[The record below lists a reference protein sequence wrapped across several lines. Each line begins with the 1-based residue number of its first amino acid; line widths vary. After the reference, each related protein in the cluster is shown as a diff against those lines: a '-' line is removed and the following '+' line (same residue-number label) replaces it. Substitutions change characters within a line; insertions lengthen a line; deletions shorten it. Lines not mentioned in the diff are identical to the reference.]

1 MERPVYPPPRGE
13 RLLSM
18 AEFEKLP
25 EEDAYRIELVRGRMV
40 RSPRPASL
48 HGALTVRLAY
58 RLHEFVESRGRG
70 VVLADVGVVTSRDPD
85 TVRGPDIAFY
95 APERIPETSY
105 ATSFWGPPDL
115 AVEITSPSNRVSEM
129 REKVAEYLESGV
141 RCVWV
146 VDLPT
151 RSVSVHGS
159 GGAVRTVTE
168 GGVLEGDDVLPG
180 FRLSLA
186 WFFAL

>member
-1 MERPVYPPPRGE
+1 MESPVYPRARGE

-25 EEDAYRIELVRGRMV
+25 EEDAYRIELVRGRLV

-48 HGALTVRLAY
+48 HGVVSARLTAR
-58 RLHEFVESRGRG
+58 RHEFVETGGRG
-70 VVLADVGVVTSRDPD
+70 VVLADVGVVVGRDPD

-95 APERIPETSY
+95 SPERIPETGY

-115 AVEITSPSNRVSEM
+115 AVEITSPSNRMSEM

-146 VDLPT
+146 VDPPARRVT
-151 RSVSVHGS
+151 VHRSDGAIRSV
-159 GGAVRTVTE
+159 AE
-168 GGVLEGDDVLPG
+168 GDELEGDDVLPG

-186 WFFAL
+186 SFFAL